1 MQAMADT
8 LGAIHSCVFHG
19 SVGWLGF
26 QMMIASSWCKDF
38 LASHFGLCI
47 HDPFET
53 TSVSFA
59 AKRCFFLYSCCRD
72 RSRQEIEKKVNEKR
86 CTSR

>member
-38 LASHFGLCI
+38 LALHFGLCI
-47 HDPFET
+47 HDPIET
-53 TSVSFA
+53 NSVSFTA
-59 AKRCFFLYSCCRD
+59 NRASFS
-72 RSRQEIEKKVNEKR
+72 
-86 CTSR
+86 

>member
-38 LASHFGLCI
+38 LDSLLFGLCT
-47 HDPFET
+47 HDPVVTHSASIAANED
-53 TSVSFA
+53 SFLHM
-59 AKRCFFLYSCCRD
+59 K
-72 RSRQEIEKKVNEKR
+72 
-86 CTSR
+86 

>member
-38 LASHFGLCI
+38 LASLIGLCI
-47 HDPFET
+47 HDPVAKYT
-53 TSVSFA
+53 VSFV
-59 AKRCFFLYSCCRD
+59 AKRIQFVML
-72 RSRQEIEKKVNEKR
+72 IL
-86 CTSR
+86 